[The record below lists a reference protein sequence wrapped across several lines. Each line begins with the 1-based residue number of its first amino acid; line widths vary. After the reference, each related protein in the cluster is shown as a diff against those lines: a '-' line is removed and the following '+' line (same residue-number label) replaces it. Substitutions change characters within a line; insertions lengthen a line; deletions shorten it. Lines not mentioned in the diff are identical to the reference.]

1 MKTQPFPP
9 LRLAVIGTGH
19 LGRIHARLAANLPS
33 VRLVAVVDSLVDARE
48 SVAADTGARP
58 VASHHELV
66 GEIDAAI
73 VATPTSTHQQV
84 ASELMKAGVHT
95 LIEKPLAP
103 TLGECEHLVHLAR
116 QQSLVLQVGHVERFN
131 PALTS
136 VRDKLHDPKF
146 IEARRTSGYTF
157 RSTDVG
163 VVMDLMIHDIDVVL
177 SLVKSPVQK
186 IEAMG
191 LSVLGSHEDLVNARL
206 HFASGCI
213 ASLTASRVSYRPERT
228 MQVFTSR
235 GFAAIDFGTRAATLV
250 EPTKEV
256 LRREFA
262 VDPLTTSERQEYR
275 EQLFSTLLIKQEVAG
290 DEINAIEQEQIDF
303 TNAIGEHRR
312 PQVDGADGR
321 DAVAV
326 AELILEQVES
336 HAWDGSQLG
345 RQGPYAMPAL
355 PVVGGTDRWPST
367 GTQDVPQR
375 KAG

>member
-1 MKTQPFPP
+1 MKPYSTSP
-9 LRLAVIGTGH
+9 LRIAVVGTGH

-33 VRLVAVVDSLVDARE
+33 LHLVAVVDSLASTRE
-48 SVAADTGARP
+48 AVAAETGVRG
-58 VASHHELV
+58 VANHHELV

-73 VATPTSTHQQV
+73 VATPTTSHRQV
-84 ASELMKAGVHT
+84 ASELMQAGIHT
-95 LIEKPLAP
+95 LIEKPMASSLK
-103 TLGECEHLVHLAR
+103 ECEDLVQLAR
-116 QQSLVLQVGHVERFN
+116 QQNLVLQVGHVERFN

-136 VRDKLHDPKF
+136 VQNRLNDPKF
-146 IEARRTSGYTF
+146 IDARRTSSYPF

-177 SLVKSPVQK
+177 SLVGSPVTRV
-186 IEAMG
+186 EAMG
-191 LSVLGSHEDLVNARL
+191 ISILGNHEDMVNARL

-213 ASLTASRVSYRPERT
+213 ASLTASRTSYRPERT

-235 GFAAIDFGTRAATLV
+235 GFAAIDFGSRTTTFV
-250 EPTKEV
+250 EPTEAI
-256 LRREFA
+256 LRREFSL
-262 VDPLTTSERQEYR
+262 DLLTPAEQREYQD
-275 EQLFSTLLIKQEVAG
+275 QLFSTLLVKNTIEGIDA
-290 DEINAIEQEQIDF
+290 NAIEQEQLDF
-303 TNAIGEHRR
+303 ANAIGENRR

-355 PVVGGTDRWPST
+355 PVPDGTPVERQNTPL
-367 GTQDVPQR
+367 R